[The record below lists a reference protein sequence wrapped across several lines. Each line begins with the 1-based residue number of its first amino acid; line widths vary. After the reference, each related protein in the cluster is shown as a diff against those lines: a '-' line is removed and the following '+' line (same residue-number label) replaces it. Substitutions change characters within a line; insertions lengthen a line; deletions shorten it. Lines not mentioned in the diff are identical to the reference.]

1 MLQYPDMA
9 QYLVTGGTTLTGHV
23 AISGNKNS
31 ILPLMAASTI
41 AGGPVTLTNV
51 PGIRD
56 VAVMSDI
63 LTSLGAKITRSDS
76 TLTIDSSSLRSSTI
90 DPALSQKLRAS
101 IILLGPLLAKFGQV
115 SLGFPGGDVIGKRAI
130 GTHLDAL
137 TNYGCQLE
145 INDTIITG
153 KYSTKPT
160 SPVEIFLDETS
171 VTATENTLIFA
182 ALQPVTTIIN
192 NAACEPH
199 VVDVANFLTRLG
211 AKVEGVGSN
220 RLTITGTTSPTS
232 ADFAIGPDYID
243 AGTFAIAAAATHGN
257 ITLSPV
263 NPLDMH
269 MILLYLSRFCI
280 DYSWPAPDTLQ
291 ISASSL
297 SCDPEKQG
305 IRQKFQTRPWPGF
318 PTDLMSPLIVL
329 ATQTTGSVLFHDWMY
344 ETRMFF
350 TDKLVSMGANIT
362 LCDPHRAIVT
372 GPTPLRGRHTASPDI
387 RAGMSLLIA
396 SLAATG
402 DSVIDHAELIERGY
416 EDPVSRFASLGAKI
430 TRADSHD

>member
-1 MLQYPDMA
+1 MA
-9 QYLVTGGTTLTGHV
+9 QYLVTGGTPLIGHV

-41 AGGPVTLTNV
+41 AGGSVTLTNV
-51 PGIRD
+51 PNIHD
-56 VAVMSDI
+56 VTVMSEI

-76 TLTIDSSSLRSSTI
+76 TLTIDPTGIKTSTI

-101 IILLGPLLAKFGQV
+101 IILLGPLLAKFSQV

-137 TNYGCQLE
+137 ANYGCQLE
-145 INDTIITG
+145 INDNIIKG
-153 KYSTKPT
+153 KYSSKPST
-160 SPVEIFLDETS
+160 SVEIFLDEAS
-171 VTATENTLIFA
+171 VTATENSLIFA

-199 VVDVANFLTRLG
+199 VVDVANFLIALG
-211 AKVEGVGSN
+211 AKIDGIGSN
-220 RLTITGTTSPTS
+220 RLTITGTASPKS
-232 ADFAIGPDYID
+232 ANFAVGPDYID
-243 AGTFAIAAAATHGN
+243 TGTFAIAAAATHGN

-263 NPLDMH
+263 NPQDMR

-280 DYSWPAPDTLQ
+280 DYSWPQPDTLQ

-297 SCDPEKQG
+297 SCDPEKLG
-305 IRQKFQTRPWPGF
+305 IRQKFQTRTWPGF
-318 PTDLMSPLIVL
+318 PTDLLSPLIVL
-329 ATQTTGSVLFHDWMY
+329 ATQSTGSVLFHDWMY

-350 TDKLVSMGANIT
+350 TDKLVSMGANVT
-362 LCDPHRAIVT
+362 LCDPHRVIVT
-372 GPTPLRGRHTASPDI
+372 GPTQLRGRHTASPDI

-416 EDPVSRFASLGAKI
+416 VDPVSRFTALGAKI
-430 TRADSHD
+430 QRVDSHD

>member
-1 MLQYPDMA
+1 MA
-9 QYLVTGGTTLTGHV
+9 QYLVTGGTPLSGHV

-51 PGIRD
+51 PDIRD
-56 VAVMSDI
+56 VAAMSEI
-63 LTSLGAKITRSDS
+63 MASLGAKITRTDS
-76 TLTIDSSSLRSSTI
+76 TLTIDSSNLRSSTI

-137 TNYGCQLE
+137 SSFGSQFD

-153 KYSTKPT
+153 KISQKTSTAN
-160 SPVEIFLDETS
+160 IFLDEAS
-171 VTATENTLIFA
+171 VTTTENALIFA
-182 ALQPVTTIIN
+182 ATQPITTVID

-199 VVDVANFLTRLG
+199 VVDLCNFLVKLG
-211 AKVEGVGSN
+211 AKIDGVGSN
-220 RLTITGTTSPTS
+220 RLTITGSTKLGAANYPV
-232 ADFAIGPDYID
+232 GPDYID

-257 ITLSPV
+257 ITISPI
-263 NPLDMH
+263 NPSDMR
-269 MILLYLSRFCI
+269 MILLYLSRFCV
-280 DYSWPAPDTLQ
+280 DSSWPAPDTLQ

-329 ATQTTGSVLFHDWMY
+329 ATQATGSVLFHDWMY

-362 LCDPHRAIVT
+362 LCDPHRVIVT

-416 EDPVSRFASLGAKI
+416 ENPVSRFASLGAKI

>member
-1 MLQYPDMA
+1 MA
-9 QYLVTGGTTLTGHV
+9 QYLVTGGTPLTGHV

-31 ILPLMAASTI
+31 ILPLLAASTL
-41 AGGPVTLTNV
+41 ASGPVTLTNV

-56 VAVMSDI
+56 VAVMSEI
-63 LTSLGAKITRSDS
+63 LTSLGAKITRAGPS
-76 TLTIDSSSLRSSTI
+76 LTIDPTGIKTSVI
-90 DPALSQKLRAS
+90 DPALSQKLRGS

-137 TNYGCQLE
+137 SAFGSRME
-145 INDTIITG
+145 INDNIITG
-153 KYSTKPT
+153 KYNSKQTA
-160 SPVEIFLDETS
+160 PVEVFLDEAS

-182 ALQPVTTIIN
+182 ALQPATAVIN

-199 VVDVANFLTRLG
+199 VVDVANFLVKLG
-211 AKVEGVGSN
+211 AKITGIGSN
-220 RLTITGTTSPTS
+220 RLTITGTSSPSS
-232 ADFAIGPDYID
+232 ADFAVGSDYID
-243 AGTFAIAAAATHGN
+243 AGTFAIAAAATRGD
-257 ITLSPV
+257 ITISPA
-263 NPLDMH
+263 NQADMR
-269 MILLYLSRFCI
+269 MILLYLSRFCVN
-280 DYSWPAPDTLQ
+280 YSWPKPDTLQ
-291 ISASSL
+291 ISAASL

-329 ATQTTGSVLFHDWMY
+329 ATQATGSVLFHDWMY

-362 LCDPHRAIVT
+362 LCDPHRVIVT
-372 GPTPLRGRHTASPDI
+372 GPTSLRGRHTASPDI

-396 SLAATG
+396 SLAAAG

-430 TRADSHD
+430 QRADSHD

>member
-1 MLQYPDMA
+1 MA
-9 QYLVTGGTTLTGHV
+9 QYLVTGGIPLSGHV

-31 ILPLMAASTI
+31 ILPLLAASTI
-41 AGGPVTLTNV
+41 ASGPVTLTDV

-56 VAVMSDI
+56 VTVMSEI

-76 TLTIDSSSLRSSTI
+76 TLTIDPSGIKSSTI

-101 IILLGPLLAKFGQV
+101 IILLGPLLAKFGRV

-145 INDTIITG
+145 INDNIITG
-153 KYSTKPT
+153 KYSSKPT
-160 SPVEIFLDETS
+160 KSVEIFLDEAS
-171 VTATENTLIFA
+171 VTATENALIFA
-182 ALQPVTTIIN
+182 AVQPITTTID

-199 VVDVANFLTRLG
+199 VVDLTNFLAKLG
-211 AKVEGVGSN
+211 AKIDGIGSN
-220 RLTITGTTSPTS
+220 RLTITGTASPKS
-232 ADFAIGPDYID
+232 ATFPVGPDYID

-263 NPLDMH
+263 NRQDMR

-291 ISASSL
+291 ISAASL
-297 SCDPEKQG
+297 SCDPEKLG

-329 ATQTTGSVLFHDWMY
+329 ATQATGSVLLHDWMY

-350 TDKLVSMGANIT
+350 TDKLVSMGANVT
-362 LCDPHRAIVT
+362 LCDPHRVIVT
-372 GPTPLRGRHTASPDI
+372 GPSLLRGRHTASPDI

-416 EDPVSRFASLGAKI
+416 EDPVSRFASLGAK
-430 TRADSHD
+430 TQRTEDHS

>member
-1 MLQYPDMA
+1 MA
-9 QYLVTGGTTLTGHV
+9 QYLVTGGTPLTGHV

-31 ILPLMAASTI
+31 ILPLLAASTI
-41 AGGPVTLTNV
+41 ASGPITLTNV

-56 VAVMSDI
+56 VTVMSEI

-76 TLTIDSSSLRSSTI
+76 TLTIDPSGIKSSTI

-101 IILLGPLLAKFGQV
+101 IILLGPLLAKFGRV

-145 INDTIITG
+145 INDNIITG
-153 KYSTKPT
+153 KYSSKPT
-160 SPVEIFLDETS
+160 KSVEIFLDEAS
-171 VTATENTLIFA
+171 VTATENALIFA
-182 ALQPVTTIIN
+182 AVQPITTTID

-199 VVDVANFLTRLG
+199 VVDLANFLAKLG
-211 AKVEGVGSN
+211 AKIDGIGSN
-220 RLTITGTTSPTS
+220 RLTITGTASPKS
-232 ADFAIGPDYID
+232 ATFPVGPDYID

-263 NPLDMH
+263 NRQDMR

-291 ISASSL
+291 ISAASL
-297 SCDPEKQG
+297 SCDPEKLG

-329 ATQTTGSVLFHDWMY
+329 ATQATGSVLLHDWMY

-350 TDKLVSMGANIT
+350 TDKLVSMGANVT
-362 LCDPHRAIVT
+362 LCDPHRVIVT
-372 GPTPLRGRHTASPDI
+372 GPSLLRGRHTASPDI

-416 EDPVSRFASLGAKI
+416 EDPVSRFASLGAK
-430 TRADSHD
+430 TQRTEDHS